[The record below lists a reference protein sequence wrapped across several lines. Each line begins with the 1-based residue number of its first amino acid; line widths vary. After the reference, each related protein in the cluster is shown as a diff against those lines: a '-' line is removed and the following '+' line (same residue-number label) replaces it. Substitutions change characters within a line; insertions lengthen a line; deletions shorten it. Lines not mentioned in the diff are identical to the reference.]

1 MNQLHI
7 QNLLDVSGRF
17 PRFLRYNFWRVFTI
31 WSNCVWLSAT
41 SITKYCSSLMWA
53 CFLSYNAG
61 RRRTRALVRADIAA
75 PPQQPVR
82 LDCASRLVF
91 VNAYVVPLTM

>member
-1 MNQLHI
+1 MI
-7 QNLLDVSGRF
+7 YGG
-17 PRFLRYNFWRVFTI
+17 FLPFGLT
-31 WSNCVWLSAT
+31 VWLSAT

-61 RRRTRALVRADIAA
+61 RRRTWALVRADIAA
-75 PPQQPVR
+75 PPQPVR
-82 LDCASRLVF
+82 VDCACRLLF